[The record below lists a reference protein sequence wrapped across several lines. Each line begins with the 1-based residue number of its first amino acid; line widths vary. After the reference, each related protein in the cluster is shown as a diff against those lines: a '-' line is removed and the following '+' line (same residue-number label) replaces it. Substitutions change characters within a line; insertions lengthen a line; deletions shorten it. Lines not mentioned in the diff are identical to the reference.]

1 MDKKNKNIQE
11 MRKIGFSQKT
21 LSLLSESEIAVL
33 LEKIKKGE
41 TKEATQNIE
50 TKTNLVPTDKF
61 KEVTVDQIKKIS
73 KLDGKP
79 LVKKQDNV
87 PLDTTTIKSPSDI
100 SDELKEGKKK
110 KKKYNPWAVCTAQ
123 VGRKDKKKYEK
134 CVMGVKEKIKE
145 GRNPYEYLIESKME
159 EIVSEHLSPKM
170 TKSELMNIISE
181 KKMMKKPIGKMMS
194 MKGETMENETAPAP
208 ERTTTTPAEPKTRP
222 SHPGKNPR
230 PDQSPAP
237 AKAEDEKEKIINMII
252 KLIGKGK

>member
-1 MDKKNKNIQE
+1 
-11 MRKIGFSQKT
+11 
-21 LSLLSESEIAVL
+21 
-33 LEKIKKGE
+33 
-41 TKEATQNIE
+41 
-50 TKTNLVPTDKF
+50 
-61 KEVTVDQIKKIS
+61 
-73 KLDGKP
+73 
-79 LVKKQDNV
+79 
-87 PLDTTTIKSPSDI
+87 
-100 SDELKEGKKK
+100 
-110 KKKYNPWAVCTAQ
+110 
-123 VGRKDKKKYEK
+123 
-134 CVMGVKEKIKE
+134 
-145 GRNPYEYLIESKME
+145 
-159 EIVSEHLSPKM
+159 M

>member
-41 TKEATQNIE
+41 TKEAE
-50 TKTNLVPTDKF
+50 TTITTTKKIGADEPVDMTPKDLKAAEDKKTIKKNTDGSMEITTTK
-61 KEVTVDQIKKIS
+61 KEV
-73 KLDGKP
+73 G
-79 LVKKQDNV
+79 
-87 PLDTTTIKSPSDI
+87 
-100 SDELKEGKKK
+100 EAKKK
-110 KKKYNPWAVCTAQ
+110 KKKYNPWAVCTSS